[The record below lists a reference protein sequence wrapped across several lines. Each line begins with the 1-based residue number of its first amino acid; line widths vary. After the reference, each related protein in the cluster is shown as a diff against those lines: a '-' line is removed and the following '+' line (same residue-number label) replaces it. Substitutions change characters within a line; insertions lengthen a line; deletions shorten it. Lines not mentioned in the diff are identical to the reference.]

1 MNGSWDMSISLV
13 LQYRNTII
21 LPVQI
26 HPKAHMTRLN
36 KVEQT
41 LSILQ
46 QKYSLKFES
55 SSQTRSFVRL
65 TSQKML
71 NFLQK

>member
-1 MNGSWDMSISLV
+1 
-13 LQYRNTII
+13 
-21 LPVQI
+21 VQI

>member
-1 MNGSWDMSISLV
+1 MSVMPISLV

-26 HPKAHMTRLN
+26 HPKAHDKIKQVRTNLVN
-36 KVEQT
+36 FTTK
-41 LSILQ
+41 IF
-46 QKYSLKFES
+46 FES
-55 SSQTRSFVRL
+55 SSQTISFVRI